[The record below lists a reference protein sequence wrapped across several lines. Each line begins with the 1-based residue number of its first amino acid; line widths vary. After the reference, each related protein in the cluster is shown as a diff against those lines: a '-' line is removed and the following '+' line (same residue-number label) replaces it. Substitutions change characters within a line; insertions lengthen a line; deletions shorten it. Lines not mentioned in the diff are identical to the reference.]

1 MTDVLVVDDHPL
13 FRRGLVALLRA
24 SGYTVVGEAAGGSEA
39 IALAGQTA
47 PGLILMDL
55 GLPDMPGYE
64 AIARILAQS
73 PQIRIVVISMY
84 DDEAS
89 VRHSLAAGALGYVVK
104 DSPTQQVLAAVQAAE
119 MGASLV
125 GSGLSRPTPSAA
137 AVPAVFAGLAPRERS
152 VAEMLAQ
159 GLTNRLIAGRLGIGE
174 KTVSNYVSTVL
185 LKLGAADRHE
195 AARKIRESSQ

>member
-1 MTDVLVVDDHPL
+1 MTGVLVVDDHPL

-24 SGYTVVGEAAGGSEA
+24 SGYTVAGEAASGSEA
-39 IALAGQTA
+39 IALAGKTD

-55 GLPDMPGYE
+55 RLPDMPGQE
-64 AIARILAQS
+64 AIARILARS

-89 VRHSLAAGALGYVVK
+89 VRHALAAGALGYVVK

-125 GSGLSRPTPSAA
+125 GSGITRPAPSTA

-195 AARKIRESSQ
+195 AARKIRESSS